1 MRQPKLA
8 SSALDTYVTCV
19 AMFTVNT
26 FRWLER
32 DSGVG
37 AECST
42 GVGPREPEGIPS
54 ICGRGVH
61 SAREGGVKR
70 RRCITAR
77 RLVTVLAAAGLAAC
91 AVGPDFKRPAIATP
105 SAYRV
110 PEESSESAD
119 GVSPSA
125 SESAASAYAQRF
137 ITGANPADE
146 WWTVFASRDLDAVV
160 GEAIARNHTLAAAQ
174 ATVAEARELVK
185 AEAGNRYPQL
195 SLDGGAGRQKYGTQF
210 LGPLVNNLPT
220 FSYASAGLTVQYRV
234 DYTGGIAR
242 SVEQRAALAQYQR
255 SEADATY
262 LLLTGSVVGE
272 ATQVAAAR
280 AKIQAVAELLAE
292 DRSNLDLVRTAFA
305 NGSVTRVDVLTA
317 ESQLATD
324 EALLPPLRQ
333 QLSAARHALAVL
345 TAHAPGEWTPPDFSL
360 SALTLPMQLP
370 VSLPSELAHRRPDIL
385 AAEAQLHAA
394 TAAVGVATANLYPQI
409 TLTATGGWQSV
420 PGQALFTRSNAA
432 WSLISG
438 ITAPLF
444 DGGTLRAE
452 RRAAVDELRSSAAR
466 YQEVVL
472 ESFGQVADALDAL
485 THDGQLV
492 AAQNNALASA
502 TSNVELARESYAVG
516 NSGILQVIDAQR
528 RRLDAQVGF
537 LHAEAQQYLDT
548 TQLFL
553 ALGGGD
559 RL

>member
-1 MRQPKLA
+1 MFVA
-8 SSALDTYVTCV
+8 SALQRPESDIRASAGC
-19 AMFTVNT
+19 A
-26 FRWLER
+26 
-32 DSGVG
+32 G
-37 AECST
+37 ARC
-42 GVGPREPEGIPS
+42 REPEGILPKATKRDVAS
-54 ICGRGVH
+54 AGGSGVTPCRVAAH
-61 SAREGGVKR
+61 G
-70 RRCITAR
+70 
-77 RLVTVLAAAGLAAC
+77 LVIVLAGAGLCAC

-105 SAYRV
+105 AAYRV
-110 PEESSESAD
+110 PEEPPAPAGGEETS
-119 GVSPSA
+119 G

-137 ITGANPADE
+137 ITAANPADR
-146 WWTVFASRDLDAVV
+146 WWTVFASRDLDALVQ
-160 GEAIARNHTLAAAQ
+160 EAITRNHTLAAAQ

-195 SLDGGAGRQKYGTQF
+195 TLEGGAGRQRYGAQF
-210 LGPLVNNLPT
+210 LGPFINNLPT
-220 FSYASAGLTVQYRV
+220 FSYVSAGLAVQYRV

-242 SVEQRAALAQYQR
+242 SVEQREALAQYQR

-262 LLLTGSVVGE
+262 LSLTGGVVAG
-272 ATQVAAAR
+272 ATQVAAAL
-280 AKIQAVAELLAE
+280 AVTGAVAELLAE

-333 QLSAARHALAVL
+333 QLAAARHALAVL
-345 TAHAPGEWTPPDFSL
+345 TGHAPGEWTPPDFSL
-360 SALTLPMQLP
+360 SALRLPMQLP

-409 TLTATGGWQSV
+409 TLTATGGWQSL
-420 PGQALFTRSNAA
+420 PDQMLFTRSSAA

-452 RRAAVDELRSSAAR
+452 RRAAVDELHSSAAR

-492 AAQNNALASA
+492 TAQSKALAIA
-502 TSNVELARESYAVG
+502 TSNVELARQSYSVG

-553 ALGGGD
+553 ALGGGE

>member
-1 MRQPKLA
+1 M
-8 SSALDTYVTCV
+8 
-19 AMFTVNT
+19 
-26 FRWLER
+26 
-32 DSGVG
+32 G
-37 AECST
+37 
-42 GVGPREPEGIPS
+42 
-54 ICGRGVH
+54 GRGVA
-61 SAREGGVKR
+61 SAGEGGVNR
-70 RRCITAR
+70 RRCVGAR

-91 AVGPDFKRPAIATP
+91 AVGPDFKRPATATP
-105 SAYRV
+105 AAYRV
-110 PEESSESAD
+110 PEETAVSAD
-119 GVSPSA
+119 GVAPSA

-160 GEAIARNHTLAAAQ
+160 QEAIARNHTLAAAQ

-185 AEAGNRYPQL
+185 AEAGNLYPQL

-220 FSYASAGLTVQYRV
+220 FSYVSAGLAVQYRV

-262 LLLTGSVVGE
+262 LALTGSVVAE

-280 AKIQAVAELLAE
+280 AEMQAVAELLAE
-292 DRSNLDLVRTAFA
+292 DRNNLGLVRTAFA

-333 QLSAARHALAVL
+333 ELAAARHALAVL
-345 TAHAPGEWTPPDFSL
+345 TAHAPGEWLPPDFSL

-394 TAAVGVATANLYPQI
+394 TAAVGVATANLYPHI
-409 TLTATGGWQSV
+409 TLTATGGWQSL
-420 PGQALFTRSNAA
+420 PEQTLFTRSNAA

-492 AAQNNALASA
+492 AAQSNALASA
-502 TSNVELARESYAVG
+502 TSNVELARESYAAG

-548 TQLFL
+548 TQLLL

>member
-1 MRQPKLA
+1 M
-8 SSALDTYVTCV
+8 CV
-19 AMFTVNT
+19 AMFALSALQ
-26 FRWLER
+26 WLEG
-32 DSGVG
+32 DPG
-37 AECST
+37 A
-42 GVGPREPEGIPS
+42 
-54 ICGRGVH
+54 
-61 SAREGGVKR
+61 SAQGGVKR
-70 RRCITAR
+70 HRCITAR

-91 AVGPDFKRPAIATP
+91 AVGPDFKRPASVTP
-105 SAYRV
+105 AAYRV
-110 PEESSESAD
+110 PEESSVSAD
-119 GVSPSA
+119 GVAPSA
-125 SESAASAYAQRF
+125 SESAASMYTQRF
-137 ITGANPADE
+137 IIGANPADE

-160 GEAIARNHTLAAAQ
+160 REAIASNQTLAAAQ

-185 AEAGNRYPQL
+185 AEAGNLYPQL
-195 SLDGGAGRQKYGTQF
+195 SVDGGAGRQKYGTQF

-220 FSYASAGLTVQYRV
+220 FSYASAGLAVQYRV

-262 LLLTGSVVGE
+262 LLLTGSVVAE

-333 QLSAARHALAVL
+333 RLSAARHALAVL

-492 AAQNNALASA
+492 AAQTNALASA

-553 ALGGGD
+553 ALGGGN